1 MTASLKYNFIN
12 AADPAGKGQL
22 EALYRQAGWW
32 TKADEAEEGLLDRI
46 IAGSHCFAVCVSGGD
61 IISMGRAVSDR
72 AYDAYIQD
80 IFVKPEF
87 RGRKV
92 GAEITQMIIQRL
104 LDDGMKW
111 IGLISTPEAKGLYLK
126 LGFQEIDRT
135 AMILKTDGEIQC

>member
-46 IAGSHCFAVCVSGGD
+46 IAGSHCFAVCVSGGE
-61 IISMGRAVSDR
+61 IIAMGRAVSDR

-80 IFVKPEF
+80 VFVKPEF
-87 RGRKV
+87 RGRQL
-92 GAEITQMIIQRL
+92 GAEITKMIIQRL

-111 IGLISTPEAKGLYLK
+111 IGLISTPEAKKLYMK
-126 LGFQEIDRT
+126 LGFQQVDRA

>member
-1 MTASLKYNFIN
+1 MEYSFITE
-12 AADPAGKGQL
+12 AGPELSEQIK
-22 EALYRQAGWW
+22 ALYSAAGWW
-32 TKADEAEEGLLDRI
+32 SKADKGESGLLDKI
-46 IAGSHCFAVCVSGGD
+46 VAGSHCFAVCVTGGEV
-61 IISMGRAVSDR
+61 IAMGRAISDR

-87 RGRKV
+87 RGRKI
-92 GAEITQMIIQRL
+92 GAEITRMIIQRL

-126 LGFQEIDRT
+126 LGFQEVDRT

>member
-1 MTASLKYNFIN
+1 MTAALKYKFIN

-32 TKADEAEEGLLDRI
+32 TRADETDEGLLDRI

-61 IISMGRAVSDR
+61 IIAMGRAVSDR

-92 GAEITQMIIQRL
+92 GAEITRMIIQRL

-111 IGLISTPEAKGLYLK
+111 IGLISTPEAKGLYMK
-126 LGFQEIDRT
+126 LGFVEVDRT
-135 AMILKTDGEIQC
+135 AMVLKTDEEIQC

>member
-1 MTASLKYNFIN
+1 MEYSFITA
-12 AADPAGKGQL
+12 AGPELSEQIK
-22 EALYRQAGWW
+22 ALYSAAGWW
-32 TKADEAEEGLLDRI
+32 SEADKGESGLLDKI
-46 IAGSHCFAVCVSGGD
+46 VAGSHCFAVCVAGGE
-61 IISMGRAVSDR
+61 IIAMGRAISDR

-80 IFVKPEF
+80 VFVKPEF

-104 LDDGMKW
+104 LEDGMKW

-126 LGFQEIDRT
+126 LGFQEVDRA

>member
-1 MTASLKYNFIN
+1 MIDVYYKIIDS
-12 AADPAGKGQL
+12 AAPERSEQIQ
-22 EALYRQAGWW
+22 ALYSEAGWW
-32 TKADEAEEGLLDRI
+32 SQADKGERDLADRI
-46 IAGSHCFAVCVSGGD
+46 IAGSHCFAVCVAGGEV
-61 IISMGRAVSDR
+61 IAMGRAISDR

-87 RGRKV
+87 RGRKI
-92 GAEITQMIIQRL
+92 GAEITRMIIQRL

-126 LGFQEIDRT
+126 LGFQEVDRT

>member
-1 MTASLKYNFIN
+1 MMAGLKYKFIKTASP
-12 AADPAGKGQL
+12 ADKGKL

-61 IISMGRAVSDR
+61 VIAMGRAVSDR

-80 IFVKPEF
+80 VFVKPEF
-87 RGRKV
+87 RGRKIGV
-92 GAEITQMIIQRL
+92 EITKMIIQRL

-111 IGLISTPEAKGLYLK
+111 IGLISTPEAKKLYMK
-126 LGFQEIDRT
+126 LGFQEVDRA
-135 AMILKTDGEIQC
+135 AMIFKTDAEIQC

>member
-12 AADPAGKGQL
+12 AAGPAGKGQL

-32 TKADEAEEGLLDRI
+32 TKDDEAEEGLLERI

-61 IISMGRAVSDR
+61 IIAMGRAVSDR

-104 LDDGMKW
+104 LDDGIKW
-111 IGLISTPEAKGLYLK
+111 VGLISTPEAKGLYLK
-126 LGFQEIDRT
+126 LGFQEVNRA
-135 AMILKTDGEIQC
+135 AMILKTNGEIQC